1 MAITLNKVGG
11 ATSTTASEIPAF
23 DPVSKRLYVVAATT
37 VDIYEVSNTGALT
50 KPSAGLQKLEPG
62 FTPASGTAAP
72 NSVAIKNGIVAV
84 AYEVKDTAT
93 GTHQRGRVS
102 FFNAADGAFINSVE
116 VGFLPD
122 MLTFTPD
129 GKKVLVANEG
139 EPNENYTSDP
149 EGSVSI
155 IDLTNGVP
163 NATVQNANFNA
174 FDSQLATL
182 RTQGLRVIGTNATL
196 SQDVEPEYI
205 AVSPDGLTATIT
217 LQEANAIATLNIAS
231 ATITSIKPL
240 GLKNH
245 NLTGN
250 GIDASDQD
258 GGRVNIRNVPVFGMY
273 QPDAIASFTANN
285 QTYYITA
292 NEGDSRVRPTSG
304 TAIAGTAEG
313 AIYTEESRVSATTY
327 VLDPAKFPNATELK
341 RPENL
346 GRLTVSNKTG
356 DTDNDG
362 DIDQIHAFG
371 ARSFTIWDAT
381 GTLVYDS
388 GDQLEKL
395 TAQFNPTGFNSDGV
409 PNAGFDTRSDNK
421 GPEPEGVTV
430 GTINGRTYAFI
441 GLERVGDVIVYDITN
456 PVSPTFVQ
464 YVNPAED
471 RGVEGLVFVSAA
483 DSPTGK
489 PLVITA
495 NETSNTVS
503 VFETAAASAPT
514 GNFTLQVLHGSDFEG
529 GIPAITDAIGFSA
542 VVNKLKDDARYKT
555 NTLILSSG
563 DNYIPGPFLNAS
575 SDRSLDGV
583 GGLLTTSPAPTQP
596 VIGRGDIGIL
606 NAIGIQASA
615 LGNHEFDLGVRQ
627 VRDIL
632 RPGSGTT
639 NSGNPGTNFPY
650 LSTNLDFAP
659 EIASGNLGSTDLAVN
674 QNTDFASTIKGKI
687 AKSTVI
693 NVAGIDGLVGTPDDQ
708 RIGIVGAT
716 TPTLANIS
724 SSGSTIVKP
733 ANPIDYDALA
743 AEIQASVDILKAQ
756 GINKIILLSHM
767 QQLNIERDEL
777 AKRLKDVDIIIAGG
791 SHTLLSDANDIL
803 RTGDSTKGDYP
814 IVKTGADGKP
824 VLVVNT
830 DANYKYVGRLVTEFN
845 EAGEILVDRL
855 NNVINGAYATDD
867 AGVDR
872 VYGSDVDTRAVANP
886 NVVAIADGIKA
897 VISTKDNLIVGKA
910 NVFLNGTRDDVR
922 TQETNFGNL
931 TADANLWLAKQID
944 PTVTISL
951 KNGGGIRD
959 NIGVIPAGAG
969 ATGKDDIVKLPT
981 QPNPLA
987 PNKKEG
993 DVSQLD
999 IENSLRFNNDLSLV
1013 TVTAQ
1018 QLLWIIEHA
1027 VAGTAAGATPGQFP
1041 QIAGLNFS
1049 FDPTKTSIQFNSTTG
1064 EVTRQGE
1071 RIRNLA
1077 VVKEDGSLLDTIVK
1091 DGVLVGDTSRTFR
1104 MVTLNFLAGTSS
1116 TAALGGDSYPFPT
1129 FIKQNPTIANRVD
1142 LRGETTD
1149 VNGNGKVDPALTLAA
1164 GKFTFAA
1171 PGTEQDAFA
1180 EYLGD
1185 RFTTTAFRG
1194 LDVGAEKDTR
1204 IQNLSRRQD
1213 SIFSNVLSTAPGV
1226 VGISAISSI
1235 LNLSFNV
1242 TTINVNTTVN
1252 ELVVYTID
1260 NDDDGNDND
1269 SDDDDDNGSI
1279 QDLKKILESG
1289 RGRVISSIV
1298 SNRPNGFGGE
1308 SKILDFKGNSKLAFA
1323 IIKNGTADDIISGRS
1338 KEVVFST
1345 KTTSVISS
1353 ITSTSFS
1360 LNFEGFAI
1368 GVATTTATKA
1378 IGTGLQDRN
1387 EGEVLDFRSLSG
1399 NVKVGFSVNREAA
1412 FNNFVGFYKVEN
1424 ASGDIKLANGSVL
1437 KAGDSGYARAAVQ
1450 SRISGIDLAVSNQG
1464 SADFNDK
1471 SVTGG
1476 SIFAPF
1482 IISNGTADQFL
1493 NGQVSNAYF
1502 AYLGAN
1508 SSKVDHI
1515 RLLGDNTFGF
1525 EDLPGGGD
1533 LDYNDIIVKVKVG

>member
-1 MAITLNKVGG
+1 MSIFLNKVGS
-11 ATSTTASEIPAF
+11 ASSTTASEIPAF
-23 DPVSKRLYVVAATT
+23 DPASDRLYVVAASK
-37 VDIYEVSNTGALT
+37 VDIYSVSDKGVLAKVGELT
-50 KPSAGLQKLEPG
+50 PG
-62 FTPASGTAAP
+62 FSSAAGTAIAP
-72 NSVAIKNGIVAV
+72 NSVAIKNGLVAV
-84 AYEVKDTAT
+84 AYEVRDTAPPNT
-93 GTHQRGRVS
+93 IQKGRVS
-102 FFNAADGAFINSVE
+102 FFRAADGFFLNSVE

-129 GKKVLVANEG
+129 GTKVLVANEG

-149 EGSVSI
+149 EGSVSVI
-155 IDLTNGVP
+155 TITNVNLAGGTIA
-163 NATVQNANFNA
+163 ATVQEAGFTGFN
-174 FDSQLATL
+174 SQIAQLKADGV
-182 RTQGLRVIGTNATL
+182 RIIGPTGTTVA
-196 SQDVEPEYI
+196 QDVEPEYI
-205 AVSPDGLTATIT
+205 AVSPDGLTATVT
-217 LQEANAIATLNIAS
+217 LQEANAIATLNIAT
-231 ATITSIKPL
+231 ATITGIKPL

-250 GIDASDQD
+250 GIDASDRD
-258 GGRVNIRNVPVFGMY
+258 VNGTSGGGGTINIKNVPVFGMY
-273 QPDAIASFTANN
+273 QPDAIASFTANG

-292 NEGDSRVRPTSG
+292 NEGDSRQRPASSP
-304 TAIAGTAEG
+304 AFD
-313 AIYTEESRVSATTY
+313 EETTVGSASY
-327 VLDPAKFPNATELK
+327 VLDPIIFPKPIADELK
-341 RPENL
+341 LNQNL
-346 GRLTVSNKTG
+346 GRLTVTNKSG
-356 DTDNDG
+356 DIDNDG
-362 DIDQIHAFG
+362 DFDQIHAFG
-371 ARSFTIWDAT
+371 SRSFTIWDAT
-381 GTLVYDS
+381 GNLVYDS

-395 TAQFNPTGFNSDGV
+395 TAQFNPTGFNSNGE
-409 PNAGFDTRSDNK
+409 PNLGFDTRSDNK

-430 GTINGRTYAFI
+430 GTIDGRTYAFI

-563 DNYIPGPFLNAS
+563 DNYIPGPFFNAS

-596 VIGRGDIGIL
+596 AIGRGDIGIL

-632 RPGSGTT
+632 RTGSGTT
-639 NSGNPGTNFPY
+639 NNGNPGTNFPY
-650 LSTNLDFAP
+650 LSTNLDFTP
-659 EIASGNLGSTDLAVN
+659 EITAGNLGATDIAAN
-674 QNTDFASTIKGKI
+674 QNTADASTIKGKI

-716 TPTLANIS
+716 TPTLSNIS
-724 SSGSTIVKP
+724 SSGSTIVRP
-733 ANPIDYDALA
+733 AKPIDYVALA
-743 AEIQASVDILKAQ
+743 AEIQASVDILRAQ

-777 AKRLKDVDIIIAGG
+777 AKRLTGVDIIIAGG

-803 RTGDSTKGDYP
+803 RTGDSTRGDYP
-814 IVKTGADGKP
+814 VVKTGADGKP

-845 EAGEILVDRL
+845 EAGEILVDKL

-944 PTVTISL
+944 PTVVISL

-969 ATGKDDIVKLPT
+969 ATSKDEIVKLPT

-987 PNKKEG
+987 PNKKTG

-999 IENSLRFNNDLSLV
+999 IENSLRFNNDLSLI

-1018 QLLWIIEHA
+1018 QLRQVIEHA
-1027 VAGTAAGATPGQFP
+1027 VSDTAPGATPGRFP
-1041 QIAGLNFS
+1041 QISGLSFS
-1049 FDPTKTSIQFNSTTG
+1049 FDPTKTAIAFNSTTG
-1064 EVTRQGE
+1064 AVTTEGNRVS
-1071 RIRNLA
+1071 NL
-1077 VVKEDGSLLDTIVK
+1077 VVLNEDGSPRDIIIK
-1091 DGVLVGDTSRTFR
+1091 DGVLVGDATRTFR
-1104 MVTLNFLAGTSS
+1104 MITLNFLAGTSATS
-1116 TAALGGDSYPFPT
+1116 ALGGDSYPFPV
-1129 FIKQNPTIANRVD
+1129 FVKQNAALANRVD

-1149 VNGNGKVDPALTLAA
+1149 LNGNGKVDAALPLNA
-1164 GKFTFAA
+1164 GKFIFAA
-1171 PGTEQDAFA
+1171 AGSEQDAFA

-1185 RFTTTAFRG
+1185 KFSTTAYSVA
-1194 LDVGAEKDTR
+1194 DVTPAQDTR
-1204 IQNLSRRQD
+1204 IQNLRLRSDGVQSGIVGTPKLVAVGSSGVD
-1213 SIFSNVLSTAPGV
+1213 NIFPTQNT
-1226 VGISAISSI
+1226 
-1235 LNLSFNV
+1235 SFDGREDIV
-1242 TTINVNTTVN
+1242 FTGAGDDIIDFTTVAAS
-1252 ELVVYTID
+1252 TIAGNNRVD
-1260 NDDDGNDND
+1260 AGSGKDRIFVNINDRLFGGDGDDTFEATDSKGGNRMSGGAGNDFFYLGAGDRALGGDGNDQFFVSTGGN
-1269 SDDDDDNGSI
+1269 N
-1279 QDLKKILESG
+1279 LLSG
-1289 RGRVISSIV
+1289 GAGADIFNIV
-1298 SNRPNGFGGE
+1298 MAGTIPTGFNT
-1308 SKILDFKGNSKLAFA
+1308 ILDFQSGTDTLQLNGLGAAFGIGNL
-1323 IIKNGTADDIISGRS
+1323 T
-1338 KEVVFST
+1338 
-1345 KTTSVISS
+1345 
-1353 ITSTSFS
+1353 
-1360 LNFEGFAI
+1360 
-1368 GVATTTATKA
+1368 
-1378 IGTGLQDRN
+1378 
-1387 EGEVLDFRSLSG
+1387 LSG
-1399 NVKVGFSVNREAA
+1399 NNIAIGSSVIATLTGVETSSLTTA
-1412 FNNFVGFYKVEN
+1412 NFK
-1424 ASGDIKLANGSVL
+1424 
-1437 KAGDSGYARAAVQ
+1437 
-1450 SRISGIDLAVSNQG
+1450 
-1464 SADFNDK
+1464 
-1471 SVTGG
+1471 
-1476 SIFAPF
+1476 FA
-1482 IISNGTADQFL
+1482 
-1493 NGQVSNAYF
+1493 
-1502 AYLGAN
+1502 
-1508 SSKVDHI
+1508 
-1515 RLLGDNTFGF
+1515 
-1525 EDLPGGGD
+1525 
-1533 LDYNDIIVKVKVG
+1533 

>member
-1 MAITLNKVGG
+1 MAITLNKVGS
-11 ATSTTASEIPAF
+11 ATSATASEIPAF
-23 DPVSKRLYVVAATT
+23 DPASKRLYVVAAST
-37 VDIYEVSNTGALT
+37 VDIYTVGNTGTLT
-50 KPSAGLQKLEPG
+50 SVGQLTPG
-62 FTPASGTAAP
+62 FTPVSGTAAP
-72 NSVAIKNGIVAV
+72 NSVAVKNGIVAV

-102 FFNAADGAFINSVE
+102 FFNAADGTFINSVE

-139 EPNENYTSDP
+139 EPNENYSVDP

-155 IDLTNGVP
+155 IDLTNGAAT
-163 NATVQNANFNA
+163 ATVQNANFNA
-174 FDSQLATL
+174 FDAQLATL
-182 RTQGLRVIGTNATL
+182 RSQGLRVIGNTSTL

-205 AVSPDGLTATIT
+205 AIASDGLTATIT
-217 LQEANAIATLNIAS
+217 LQEANAIAFLDIAT

-240 GLKNH
+240 GLKDH
-245 NLTGN
+245 SLAGN
-250 GIDASDQD
+250 GIDSSDQD
-258 GGRVNIRNVPVFGMY
+258 GGRINIKNVPVFGMY
-273 QPDAIASFTANN
+273 QPDAIASFTANG

-292 NEGDSRVRPTSG
+292 NEGDSRVRPTANNAFG
-304 TAIAGTAEG
+304 NEG
-313 AIYTEESRVSATTY
+313 SIYTEESRVSAATY
-327 VLDPAKFPNATELK
+327 VLDPAKFPNATDLK
-341 RPENL
+341 RPENI

-356 DTDNDG
+356 DTDGDG
-362 DIDQIHAFG
+362 DFDQIHAFG
-371 ARSFTIWDAT
+371 ARSFTIWDSS

-430 GTINGRTYAFI
+430 GTIDGRTYAFI

-471 RGVEGLVFVSAA
+471 RGVEGLTFVSAA

-489 PLVITA
+489 SLVITA

-503 VFETAAASAPT
+503 VFEAAAAPATT

-575 SDRSLDGV
+575 SDRNLDGV
-583 GGLLTTSPAPTQP
+583 GGLPVTPTANNAQP

-632 RPGSGTT
+632 RTG
-639 NSGNPGTNFPY
+639 SGNPGTNFPY

-659 EIASGNLGSTDLAVN
+659 EIAAGNLGSTDLAAN

-733 ANPIDYDALA
+733 SNPIDYDALA

-803 RTGDSTKGDYP
+803 RNGDSSKGDYP

-830 DANYKYVGRLVTEFN
+830 DANYKYVGRLVTEFDN
-845 EAGEILVDRL
+845 DGVIQVNKLDSA
-855 NNVINGAYATDD
+855 INGAYATDD

-872 VYGSDVDTRAVANP
+872 VYGSDVDTRAVANQ

-897 VISTKDNLIVGKA
+897 VISDKDNLIVGKA
-910 NVFLNGTRDDVR
+910 TVFLNGTRDDVR

-944 PTVTISL
+944 PTVVISL

-993 DVSQLD
+993 DISRLD

-1018 QLLWIIEHA
+1018 QLRWIIEHA
-1027 VAGTAAGATPGQFP
+1027 VAATATGATPGQFP

-1071 RIRNLA
+1071 RVRNLA
-1077 VVKEDGSLLDTIVK
+1077 VVNEDGSLLDTIVK
-1091 DGVLVGDTSRTFR
+1091 DGVLVGDINRTFR
-1104 MVTLNFLAGTSS
+1104 MVTLNFLAGTST

-1129 FIKQNPTIANRVD
+1129 FVKQNPTLANRVD
-1142 LRGETTD
+1142 LRGESVD
-1149 VNGNGKVDPALTLAA
+1149 VNGNGKVDTALTLAA

-1185 RFTTTAFRG
+1185 RFSTTAFKQA
-1194 LDVGAEKDTR
+1194 DVAARLDTR
-1204 IQNLSRRQD
+1204 IQNLSQRQD
-1213 SIFSNVLSTAPGV
+1213 SIFSNILSTAPGV

-1260 NDDDGNDND
+1260 NDDDGDD
-1269 SDDDDDNGSI
+1269 DDDDDDDDNGSI

-1308 SKILDFKGNSKLAFA
+1308 SKILDFKGKSKLAFA

-1360 LNFEGFAI
+1360 LDFEGFKI

-1378 IGTGLQDRN
+1378 IGTGLQDRT

-1424 ASGDIKLANGSVL
+1424 EKGDIKLANGSIL
-1437 KAGDSGYARAAVQ
+1437 KAGDAGYARAAVQ

-1464 SADFNDK
+1464 SASFDDK
-1471 SVTGG
+1471 TLTGG

-1493 NGQVSNAYF
+1493 NGQVTSAYF